1 VTLLLRSVA
10 SLVVAI
16 MCALGLAIPPSAAA
30 APAPAAN
37 PAIYVYDYA
46 PHDVD
51 RNYTDPERGP
61 PVSPDA
67 SRVLAGQPSIA
78 LRADDPLARSTLARS
93 AGSTT
98 YDLPGSLVRLNN
110 GSATTQEVAQATS
123 GDLLPLQCWRVA
135 AKSGLRAP
143 QVLRVGDVKLSAV
156 PKGAVGTPTQTGKG
170 MEYVIPRGTPEISES
185 VASVRIMDPVTSGK
199 YQYPNGYAV
208 YMNSS
213 GQTIN
218 PLTGQTIANSNPF
231 AHIPLP

>member
-1 VTLLLRSVA
+1 
-10 SLVVAI
+10 
-16 MCALGLAIPPSAAA
+16 
-30 APAPAAN
+30 
-37 PAIYVYDYA
+37 
-46 PHDVD
+46 
-51 RNYTDPERGP
+51 
-61 PVSPDA
+61 
-67 SRVLAGQPSIA
+67 
-78 LRADDPLARSTLARS
+78 
-93 AGSTT
+93 
-98 YDLPGSLVRLNN
+98 
-110 GSATTQEVAQATS
+110 
-123 GDLLPLQCWRVA
+123 
-135 AKSGLRAP
+135 
-143 QVLRVGDVKLSAV
+143 VKLSAV